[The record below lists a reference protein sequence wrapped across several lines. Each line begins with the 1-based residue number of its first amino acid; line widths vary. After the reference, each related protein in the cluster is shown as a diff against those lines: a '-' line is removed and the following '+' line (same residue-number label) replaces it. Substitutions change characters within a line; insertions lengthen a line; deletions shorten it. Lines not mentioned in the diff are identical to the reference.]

1 MVLLPNGAWGGA
13 GFSTRAPQLY
23 EVRQQLR
30 LVKTG
35 GTVENLKLTVPI
47 FLLNNLP
54 PYQRVTVFRSDTAQL
69 SYHASATAPRMEYNL
84 KRWADNRDIQMELFY
99 TIENQAIEY
108 ELPKYSGRNSVEV
121 CYLQPEPGIES
132 TAGDIVDYA
141 NSLTAREPYPLEK
154 AIKLFYYVNSKLDY
168 RVSNETTHSALRT
181 LKRGYGNC
189 EDFSLLYIALCRSV
203 GIPARFV
210 TGYRFDPDQVRQ
222 DEVDLAKFGHAWVEV
237 NLPGIGWIPVEPT
250 FSYTVNGEKKVN
262 YDFFGRLLE
271 EDRHLLFNYSRNS
284 GAQCSWSHDPRVKTN
299 VKLITRLL
307 IRRIK

>member
-1 MVLLPNGAWGGA
+1 MFCVPDAVRGGA
-13 GFSTRAPQLY
+13 GFITRAPHLY

-35 GTVENLKLTVPI
+35 GTVENLKLTVPM

-54 PYQRVTVFRSDTAQL
+54 PYQRVTAFRSDTAQL
-69 SYHASATAPRMEYNL
+69 RYYASETAPKMEYTL
-84 KRWADNRDIQMELFY
+84 KRWADSRDIQMELFY

-108 ELPKYSGRNSVEV
+108 DLPKYSGRNSVETG
-121 CYLQPEPGIES
+121 YLQPEPGIES
-132 TAGDIVDYA
+132 TTEAIADYA
-141 NSLTAREPYPLEK
+141 NSLTGREPYPLDK

-168 RVSNETTHSALRT
+168 RTSSEATHSALRT
-181 LKRGYGNC
+181 LKRKYGNC

-210 TGYRFDPDQVRQ
+210 TGYRFDPVQVPQ
-222 DEVDLAKFGHAWVEV
+222 YEVDLAKFGHAWVEV

-284 GAQCSWSHDPRVKTN
+284 GAQCSWSHDPRVKTD
-299 VKLITRLL
+299 VKLVTKLV